1 MESAARDFLAVAC
14 RLTAHREGVSR
25 DGIDRDA
32 INALLE
38 RNCVELEI
46 WRVKSLAELRGWLN
60 PDCMSLN

>member
-1 MESAARDFLAVAC
+1 VIFSQWHAALLHIA
-14 RLTAHREGVSR
+14 RELSR